1 MTPALM
7 SAAIAAPALTLP
19 YDTDAYDAEA
29 LLHRLSGPMTRSQ
42 ALTLKSLA
50 IEAYQPK
57 LFKPDLTR
65 AEAARRIQA
74 LRDEIALADS
84 F

>member
-1 MTPALM
+1 MARTASSPATR
-7 SAAIAAPALTLP
+7 SYAELP
-19 YDTDAYDAEA
+19 D
-29 LLHRLSGPMTRSQ
+29 RLSVPMTRGQ

-57 LFKPDLTR
+57 QFATDLTR
-65 AEAARRIQA
+65 VEAARRIEELKQ
-74 LRDEIALADS
+74 EIALADS

>member
-1 MTPALM
+1 VTQAVMTTAL
-7 SAAIAAPALTLP
+7 AAPTIVP
-19 YDTDAYDAEA
+19 FDAEA
-29 LLHRLSGPMTRSQ
+29 LLDRLSGPMTRSQ

-50 IEAYQPK
+50 IEAYQPQQFEK
-57 LFKPDLTR
+57 DLPR
-65 AEAARRIQA
+65 AEAARRIQM

>member
-1 MTPALM
+1 VTQALMTQTFMPPAIATPA
-7 SAAIAAPALTLP
+7 IVPF
-19 YDTDAYDAEA
+19 DAEA
-29 LLHRLSGPMTRSQ
+29 LLDRLSGPMTRSQ

-50 IEAYQPK
+50 IEAYQPRQFEK
-57 LFKPDLTR
+57 NLTR
-65 AEAARRIQA
+65 AEAARRIQM

>member
-1 MTPALM
+1 MT
-7 SAAIAAPALTLP
+7 AAIATPAIVPFDTETLL
-19 YDTDAYDAEA
+19 D
-29 LLHRLSGPMTRSQ
+29 RLSGPMTRSQ

-50 IEAYQPK
+50 IEAYQPRQFEK
-57 LFKPDLTR
+57 SLTR
-65 AEAARRIQA
+65 AEAARRIQM

>member
-1 MTPALM
+1 MT
-7 SAAIAAPALTLP
+7 AAIAAPTMP
-19 YDTDAYDAEA
+19 PVPFDAEA
-29 LLHRLSGPMTRSQ
+29 LLDRLSGPMTRSQ

-57 LFKPDLTR
+57 QFEKNLTR
-65 AEAARRIQA
+65 AEAARRIQM

>member
-1 MTPALM
+1 MTQAQL
-7 SAAIAAPALTLP
+7 SAPSVIVAS
-19 YDTDAYDAEA
+19 YDTDT
-29 LLHRLSGPMTRSQ
+29 LLDRLSGPMTHGQS
-42 ALTLKSLA
+42 LTLKSLA
-50 IEAYQPK
+50 IEAYQPRQFEK
-57 LFKPDLTR
+57 ELTR

>member
-1 MTPALM
+1 MTPAPLSIAPVM
-7 SAAIAAPALTLP
+7 APPSADHAG
-19 YDTDAYDAEA
+19 A
-29 LLHRLSGPMTRSQ
+29 LLDRLSGPMTRSQ

-50 IEAYQPK
+50 IEAYQPRQ
-57 LFKPDLTR
+57 FEASLTR

>member
-1 MTPALM
+1 MTQALM
-7 SAAIAAPALTLP
+7 IPAISAPAMAP
-19 YDTDAYDAEA
+19 APFDAEA
-29 LLHRLSGPMTRSQ
+29 LLDRLSGPMTRSQ

-50 IEAYQPK
+50 IEAYQPMQFEK
-57 LFKPDLTR
+57 DLTR
-65 AEAARRIQA
+65 AEAARRIQM

>member
-1 MTPALM
+1 MPSFSDPA
-7 SAAIAAPALTLP
+7 TLI
-19 YDTDAYDAEA
+19 D
-29 LLHRLSGPMTRSQ
+29 RLSGPMTRSQ

-50 IEAYQPK
+50 IEAYQPRQ
-57 LFKPDLTR
+57 FHPELTR
-65 AEAARRIQA
+65 AEAAQRIQM

>member
-1 MTPALM
+1 VTQALM
-7 SAAIAAPALTLP
+7 TSAHAAPAMIP
-19 YDTDAYDAEA
+19 VPFDAEA
-29 LLHRLSGPMTRSQ
+29 LLDRLSGPMTRSQ

-50 IEAYQPK
+50 IEAYQPQQFEK
-57 LFKPDLTR
+57 NLTR
-65 AEAARRIQA
+65 AEAAQRIQM